1 MTVESRQPRKK
12 RGTDLRIRKAERKDI
27 QELLDIY
34 NYEVVNGVATLDL
47 EPKTF
52 EEWEKWFA
60 AHNIK
65 NHPLYVAETE
75 CGDAA
80 VCDGTM
86 SGVAVTEKDSDTS
99 ADKASFAAG
108 EVAGY
113 ASLSSYREKEAYC
126 STVELSIYIS
136 PKYRGQKVASA
147 LMEFILEEAKR
158 DESIHTVVSVI
169 TSGNVASSRL
179 HEKFGFTF
187 CGCIREVGMKFGRY
201 LDIDNYSLR
210 V

>member
-1 MTVESRQPRKK
+1 M
-12 RGTDLRIRKAERKDI
+12 
-27 QELLDIY
+27 
-34 NYEVVNGVATLDL
+34 
-47 EPKTF
+47 EPKSY
-52 EEWEKWFA
+52 EDWEKWFA

-65 NHPLYVAETE
+65 NHPLFVAETE
-75 CGDAA
+75 
-80 VCDGTM
+80 
-86 SGVAVTEKDSDTS
+86 DSDTD
-99 ADKASFAAG
+99 AASFSAG

-126 STVELSIYIS
+126 STVELSIYIA
-136 PKYRGQKVASA
+136 PKYRGRGVASA
-147 LMEFILEEAKR
+147 LMEFILEKAR
-158 DESIHTVVSVI
+158 ADDSIHTVVSVI

-187 CGCIREVGMKFGRY
+187 CGCIREVGMKFGNY